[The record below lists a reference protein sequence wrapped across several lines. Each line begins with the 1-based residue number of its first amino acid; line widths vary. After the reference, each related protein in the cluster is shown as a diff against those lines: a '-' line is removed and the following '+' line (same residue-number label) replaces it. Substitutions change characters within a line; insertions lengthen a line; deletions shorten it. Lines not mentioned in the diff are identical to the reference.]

1 MLKQIELEQF
11 TNVQKLIGKDWM
23 LITAGDGDKVNT
35 MTASW
40 GCLGELWHKPV
51 AICFIRPQRYTYE
64 FTEKSDTLS
73 LSFFDGEQRPALA
86 LCGKVSGRDMDKI
99 RELGLDLEEGETVDV
114 PGIRQLPLT
123 LECKV
128 LYQQDQVLSA
138 IEEGCRNRY
147 YAAGTPNENDYH
159 TAYYGLVTKAYIVE
173 E

>member
-40 GCLGELWHKPV
+40 GCLGELWNKPV

-64 FTEKSDTLS
+64 FTERSDTLS

-86 LCGKVSGRDMDKI
+86 LCGKVSGRDRDKMAEAGLSTAFCDGTPYI
-99 RELGLDLEEGETVDV
+99 AEAHHVLICRKLYADDLREDKFLLSDIV
-114 PGIRQLPLT
+114 PRHYPIKDFHRFYIC
-123 LECKV
+123 EIVKV
-128 LYQQDQVLSA
+128 LSD
-138 IEEGCRNRY
+138 I
-147 YAAGTPNENDYH
+147 
-159 TAYYGLVTKAYIVE
+159 
-173 E
+173 